1 MDMRVADSPTRTH
14 PFPPWPP
21 APTPEQEQALLTVLR
36 SGQWGANQ
44 GSVGRT
50 FAASFAARHGA
61 KHGICVA
68 NGTVA
73 LTICLKALGVVPG
86 DEVIMPAYTFVAT
99 ATAALLIGAVPVFAD
114 VDPATMSIDAASVE
128 ARISDRT
135 KVIVP
140 VHIAGC
146 PADMDSIL
154 NVARARGLFVL
165 EDAAQAHGAEW
176 RGRPVGA
183 IGDLGSF
190 SFQASKNMTAGEGG
204 AIVTNS
210 DELHEQVWSL
220 HNVGRTPNGDWYQ
233 HDRVGWN
240 FRLSEF
246 QAAVLD
252 GQLDSLD
259 RLTKM
264 RANSAHYLLGR
275 IAEEVNG
282 VEGLA
287 VPEGVTRHAW
297 HLVLLRFDPARFGGM
312 TKEQLVD
319 ALVREGIPT
328 SAGYPA
334 LNAHPA
340 IRRETHALTGID
352 PTIMD
357 CPHAEAAELN
367 TFWLPQNVLLGDH
380 DDLDDVVLALQRI
393 QRRSLG

>member
-1 MDMRVADSPTRTH
+1 MKVSVDSGPTRKH
-14 PFPPWPP
+14 PFPLWPP
-21 APTPEQEQALLTVLR
+21 APTPEQEESLLAVLR
-36 SGQWGANQ
+36 SGKWGANQ
-44 GSVGRT
+44 GTLGRN

-61 KHGICVA
+61 RHGVCVA
-68 NGTVA
+68 NGTVS
-73 LTICLKALGVVPG
+73 LSIGLKALGVGPG
-86 DEVIMPAYTFVAT
+86 DEVIMPAFTFVAT

-114 VDPATMSIDAASVE
+114 VDPTTMSIDAGSVE

-140 VHIAGC
+140 VHLAGC
-146 PADMDSIL
+146 PADMDGIL
-154 NVARARGLFVL
+154 KVARARGVFVL

-176 RGRPVGA
+176 RGHPVGA

-210 DELHEQVWSL
+210 DELHDLVWSFS
-220 HNVGRTPNGDWYQ
+220 NVGRTLNGEWYQ

-246 QAAVLD
+246 QAAVLG
-252 GQLDSLD
+252 GQLESLD
-259 RLTKM
+259 RLSEL
-264 RANSAHYLLGR
+264 RANSAHYLLKR
-275 IAEEVNG
+275 ISEEVDG
-282 VEGLA
+282 VEGFT

-297 HLVLLRFDPARFGGM
+297 HLVLLRFDPTRFGGM
-312 TKEQLVD
+312 AKEQLIEE
-319 ALVREGIPT
+319 LTSEGIPS

-340 IRRETHALTGID
+340 IRREIRALTGSV
-352 PTIMD
+352 PALLS

-380 DDLDDVVLALQRI
+380 DDLDDVVLALRRI
-393 QRRSLG
+393 QRRSQG